1 MGSIVRSITRA
12 PKKVFKGVKKLAKS
26 PLAPIAAGIFGPA
39 ALAAMGPG
47 TFGGAG
53 FLGSMGA
60 RAGLSNLIA
69 QALSGESI
77 DAKSAALSGLTSQLG
92 SMSSGARDTMM
103 AGQNLPTGIGTDTS
117 SMLGQAKDLGI
128 RAAGAV
134 GDYVAP
140 QDFKS
145 MTGSGD
151 LVTNL
156 KNIGSNIGK
165 VGAATAI
172 NPGTAQVMIDLNQQT
187 IDNYN
192 NSLIGDGMKDR
203 GSRRNAIYEIYMN
216 TGAYEEDEVNAM
228 LDKYGYAQGGII
240 GLKEGGFM
248 DQLRDSLSANTLTIE
263 DLIARQALGTSLS
276 DVPEIETDSETTIEE
291 VKDEDGNT
299 KFILKTNED
308 FGEDLTSGLGGIMQG
323 AEMAYGR
330 PFGEMA
336 PTEMMRF
343 KKGGKVIPIMPDNIR
358 WKGKAKDYPGAHEV
372 IKQNRKKKTGPGV
385 QKKAEGGIMSPEE
398 YFQGK
403 EKHMKEEQIEN
414 MRREYKDY
422 IYKQKNGPRD
432 EAAKGGIMNKNLL
445 NTGMDKD
452 MRVGGFIPEGTK
464 EKADDVPARLSKNEF
479 VMTADAVKAA
489 GGGSIN
495 KGAKRMYQ
503 LMNNLQGKR

>member
-39 ALAAMGPG
+39 ALASAGGP
-47 TFGGAG
+47 FAGAG

-60 RAGLSNLIA
+60 RAGISNLIA

-92 SMSSGARDTMM
+92 SMASGARN
-103 AGQNLPTGIGTDTS
+103 NLMKTGAVGIEGVNLNYPDPEKL
-117 SMLGQAKDLGI
+117 SMLGQAKNLGI
-128 RAAGAV
+128 RAAGAI

-172 NPGTAQVMIDLNQQT
+172 NPATAQVMIDLNQQT

-248 DQLRDSLSANTLTIE
+248 DQLRDSLSANTLTME

-308 FGEDLTSGLGGIMQG
+308 FGDDLTSGLGDIMQG

-343 KKGGKVIPIMPDNIR
+343 KKGGKVIKIMPDSII
-358 WKGKAKDYPGAHEV
+358 WKGKAKDYPGIHEV

-385 QKKAEGGIMSPEE
+385 QKK
-398 YFQGK
+398 
-403 EKHMKEEQIEN
+403 
-414 MRREYKDY
+414 
-422 IYKQKNGPRD
+422 
-432 EAAKGGIMNKNLL
+432 AKGGIMNKNLL

-489 GGGSIN
+489 GGGSVN
-495 KGAKRMYQ
+495 QGAKRMYQ

>member
-26 PLAPIAAGIFGPA
+26 PLLPIAAGIFGPA
-39 ALAAMGPG
+39 ALASAGGP
-47 TFGGAG
+47 FAGAG

-77 DAKSAALSGLTSQLG
+77 DPKSAALSGLTSQLG
-92 SMSSGARDTMM
+92 SMGSGARDTMM
-103 AGQNLPTGIGTDTS
+103 AGQNLPPGVGTDTS
-117 SMLGQAKDLGI
+117 SMLGQAKNLGI
-128 RAAGAV
+128 RAAGAI

-140 QDFKS
+140 QEFKG
-145 MTGSGD
+145 MVDGD
-151 LVTNL
+151 LVGSL
-156 KNIGSNIGK
+156 KNIGSNIGR

-172 NPGTAQVMIDLNQQT
+172 NPGTAMVVAELNQAT
-187 IDNYN
+187 IDQYN
-192 NSLIGDGMKDR
+192 SSLMGNGMKDR

-216 TGAYEEDEVNAM
+216 TGAYEADEVNSM
-228 LDKYGYAQGGII
+228 LDKYGYAKGGII

-248 DQLRDSLSANTLTIE
+248 DQLRDSLSANTLTME

-299 KFILKTNED
+299 KFVLKTNED
-308 FGEDLTSGLGGIMQG
+308 FGGDLTSGLGSMVEG
-323 AEMAYGR
+323 AQMAYGR
-330 PFGEMA
+330 PFGEME

-343 KKGGKVIPIMPDNIR
+343 KKGGKVIPIMPNSMS
-358 WKGKAKDYPGAHEV
+358 WKGKAKDYPGIKEI

-385 QKKAEGGIMSPEE
+385 QKKAEGGLMSPEE

-403 EKHMKEEQIEN
+403 EKYLKEEKMNN
-414 MRREYKDY
+414 MRREYENY
-422 IYKQKNGPRD
+422 LYGKNMKRD
-432 EAAKGGIMNKNLL
+432 EAAEGGLMNKNLL
-445 NTGMDKD
+445 KTGMDKD

-479 VMTADAVKAA
+479 VMTADAVRAA
-489 GGGSIN
+489 GGGSVN
-495 KGAKRMYQ
+495 QGAKRMYQ
-503 LMNNLQGKR
+503 LMNNLQGKA

>member
-1 MGSIVRSITRA
+1 MMLKSELMGGETARLAQMSD
-12 PKKVFKGVKKLAKS
+12 FK
-26 PLAPIAAGIFGPA
+26 P
-39 ALAAMGPG
+39 
-47 TFGGAG
+47 
-53 FLGSMGA
+53 SMF
-60 RAGLSNLIA
+60 
-69 QALSGESI
+69 Q
-77 DAKSAALSGLTSQLG
+77 
-92 SMSSGARDTMM
+92 
-103 AGQNLPTGIGTDTS
+103 
-117 SMLGQAKDLGI
+117 QAKDLGI
-128 RAAGAV
+128 RAAGAI

>member
-1 MGSIVRSITRA
+1 MGSVVRSITRA
-12 PKKVFKGVKKLAKS
+12 PKKLAKGIKKLAKS

-39 ALAAMGPG
+39 ALASAGGP
-47 TFGGAG
+47 FAGAG

-92 SMSSGARDTMM
+92 SMGSGARDTMM

-117 SMLGQAKDLGI
+117 SMLGQAKNLGI
-128 RAAGAV
+128 RAAGAI

-216 TGAYEEDEVNAM
+216 TGAYEADEVNDM

-248 DQLRDSLSANTLTIE
+248 DQLRDSLLGKTMSME
-263 DLIARQALGTSLS
+263 DVIARSALETSLS
-276 DVPEIETDSETTIEE
+276 DLPEIETDSGTTIEE
-291 VKDEDGNT
+291 VKDKDGNT
-299 KFILKTNED
+299 KFVLKTNED
-308 FGEDLTSGLGGIMQG
+308 FGDDLTSGIGGIMQG

-385 QKKAEGGIMSPEE
+385 QKKAEGGLMSPEE
-398 YFQGK
+398 YFKGK
-403 EKHMKEEQIEN
+403 EKYMKEEQIEN
-414 MRREYKDY
+414 MRREYNDY
-422 IYKQKNGPRD
+422 LHKQKIGPRD

-489 GGGSIN
+489 GGGSVN
-495 KGAKRMYQ
+495 QGAKRMYQ

>member
-117 SMLGQAKDLGI
+117 SMLGQAKNLGI
-128 RAAGAV
+128 RAAGAI

-172 NPGTAQVMIDLNQQT
+172 NPATAQVMIDLNQQT
-187 IDNYN
+187 IDDYN

-240 GLKEGGFM
+240 GLKEGGSYM
-248 DQLRDSLSANTLTIE
+248 DKLRDAMLGRTMSMEDLLSRNSLS
-263 DLIARQALGTSLS
+263 TSMS
-276 DVPEIETDSETTIEE
+276 DTPEIETDSETTIEE

-308 FGEDLTSGLGGIMQG
+308 FGDDLTSGLGDIMQG

-343 KKGGKVIPIMPDNIR
+343 KKGGKVIKIMPDSII
-358 WKGKAKDYPGAHEV
+358 WKGKAKDYPGIHEV

-385 QKKAEGGIMSPEE
+385 QKK
-398 YFQGK
+398 
-403 EKHMKEEQIEN
+403 
-414 MRREYKDY
+414 
-422 IYKQKNGPRD
+422 
-432 EAAKGGIMNKNLL
+432 AKGGIMNKNLL

>member
-26 PLAPIAAGIFGPA
+26 PLLPIAAGIFGPA
-39 ALAAMGPG
+39 ALASAGGP
-47 TFGGAG
+47 FAGAG

-77 DAKSAALSGLTSQLG
+77 DPKSAALSGLTSQLG
-92 SMSSGARDTMM
+92 SMGSGARDTMM
-103 AGQNLPTGIGTDTS
+103 AGQNLPPGVGTDTS
-117 SMLGQAKDLGI
+117 SMLGQAKNLGI
-128 RAAGAV
+128 RAAGAI

-140 QDFKS
+140 QEFKG
-145 MTGSGD
+145 MVDGD
-151 LVTNL
+151 LVGSL
-156 KNIGSNIGK
+156 KNIGSNIGR

-172 NPGTAQVMIDLNQQT
+172 NPGTAMVVAELNQAT
-187 IDNYN
+187 IDQYN
-192 NSLIGDGMKDR
+192 SSLMGNGMKDR

-216 TGAYEEDEVNAM
+216 TGAYEADEVNSM
-228 LDKYGYAQGGII
+228 LDKYGYAKGGII

-248 DQLRDSLSANTLTIE
+248 DQLRDSLSANTLTME

-276 DVPEIETDSETTIEE
+276 DVPEIESDSQTSIEE
-291 VKDEDGNT
+291 VKDKDGNT

-308 FGEDLTSGLGGIMQG
+308 FGKDLTSGLGSMVEG
-323 AEMAYGR
+323 AQMAYGR
-330 PFGEMA
+330 PFGEME

-343 KKGGKVIPIMPDNIR
+343 KKGGKVIPIMPNSMS
-358 WKGKAKDYPGAHEV
+358 WKGKAKDYPGIKEI

-385 QKKAEGGIMSPEE
+385 QKKAEGGLMSPEE

-403 EKHMKEEQIEN
+403 EKYLKEEKMNN
-414 MRREYKDY
+414 MRKEYENYLYD
-422 IYKQKNGPRD
+422 KNMKRD
-432 EAAKGGIMNKNLL
+432 EAAEGGLMNKNLL
-445 NTGMDKD
+445 KTGMDKD

-479 VMTADAVKAA
+479 VMTADAVRAA
-489 GGGSIN
+489 GGGSVN
-495 KGAKRMYQ
+495 QGAKRMYQ
-503 LMNNLQGKR
+503 LMNNLQGKA

>member
-47 TFGGAG
+47 TFGAGAA
-53 FLGSMGA
+53 LGSMGA

-77 DAKSAALSGLTSQLG
+77 DPKSAALSGLTSQLG
-92 SMSSGARDTMM
+92 SMASGARN
-103 AGQNLPTGIGTDTS
+103 NLMKTGAVGIEGVNLNYPDPEKL
-117 SMLGQAKDLGI
+117 SMLTQAKNLGI
-128 RAAGAV
+128 RAAGAI

-216 TGAYEEDEVNAM
+216 TGAYEADEVNDM

-248 DQLRDSLSANTLTIE
+248 DQLRDSLLGKTMSME
-263 DLIARQALGTSLS
+263 DVIARSALETSLS

-385 QKKAEGGIMSPEE
+385 QKKAEGGIMS
-398 YFQGK
+398 
-403 EKHMKEEQIEN
+403 
-414 MRREYKDY
+414 
-422 IYKQKNGPRD
+422 
-432 EAAKGGIMNKNLL
+432 KNLL
-445 NTGMDKD
+445 NSGMDKD

-464 EKADDVPARLSKNEF
+464 EKADDVPARL
-479 VMTADAVKAA
+479 
-489 GGGSIN
+489 
-495 KGAKRMYQ
+495 
-503 LMNNLQGKR
+503 

>member
-1 MGSIVRSITRA
+1 MGSVVRSITRA
-12 PKKVFKGVKKLAKS
+12 PKKVFKGVKKLTKS
-26 PLAPIAAGIFGPA
+26 PLFPIAAGIFGPA
-39 ALAAMGPG
+39 ALASAGGP
-47 TFGGAG
+47 FAGAG

-92 SMSSGARDTMM
+92 SMASGARN
-103 AGQNLPTGIGTDTS
+103 NLMKTGAVGIEGVNLNYPDPEKL
-117 SMLGQAKDLGI
+117 SMLTQAKNLGI

-172 NPGTAQVMIDLNQQT
+172 NPATAQVMIDLNQQT
-187 IDNYN
+187 IDDYN

-240 GLKEGGFM
+240 GLKEGGSYM
-248 DQLRDSLSANTLTIE
+248 DKLRDAMLGRTMSMEDLLSRNSLS
-263 DLIARQALGTSLS
+263 TSMS
-276 DVPEIETDSETTIEE
+276 DTPEIETDSETTIEE

-385 QKKAEGGIMSPEE
+385 QKKA
-398 YFQGK
+398 
-403 EKHMKEEQIEN
+403 
-414 MRREYKDY
+414 
-422 IYKQKNGPRD
+422 
-432 EAAKGGIMNKNLL
+432 KGGIMNKNLL

>member
-60 RAGLSNLIA
+60 RAGLSNLVA

-77 DAKSAALSGLTSQLG
+77 DPKSAVLSGLTSQLG
-92 SMSSGARDTMM
+92 SMASGARDNLMN
-103 AGQNLPTGIGTDTS
+103 AGIQPEGAIGIEGTRLTNPG
-117 SMLGQAKDLGI
+117 LLEQAKNLGI
-128 RAAGAV
+128 KAAGAI

-140 QDFKS
+140 QEFKS
-145 MTGSGD
+145 MTGQD

-172 NPGTAQVMIDLNQQT
+172 NPGTAKIMIDLNQQT
-187 IDNYN
+187 IDDYN
-192 NSLIGDGMKDR
+192 NSLMGNGMKDR
-203 GSRRNAIYEIYMN
+203 GARRNAIFQIYMN
-216 TGAYEEDEVNAM
+216 TGAYEADEVNAM

-240 GLKEGGFM
+240 GLKEGGSYM
-248 DQLRDSLSANTLTIE
+248 DKLRDAMLGRTMSMEELLSRNSLA
-263 DLIARQALGTSLS
+263 TSMA
-276 DVPEIETDSETTIEE
+276 DVPEIETDSKTTVEE
-291 VKDEDGNT
+291 VEDEDGNT
-299 KFILKTNED
+299 KFVLKTNED
-308 FGEDLTSGLGGIMQG
+308 FGEDLTSGLGSMVEG
-323 AEMAYGR
+323 AQMVFGR
-330 PFGEMA
+330 PFGEME
-336 PTEMMRF
+336 PTPMMRF
-343 KKGGKVIPIMPDNIR
+343 KKGGKVIKIMPDKIIY
-358 WKGKAKDYPGAHEV
+358 KGKAKDYPGIHEV

-385 QKKAEGGIMSPEE
+385 QKKA
-398 YFQGK
+398 
-403 EKHMKEEQIEN
+403 
-414 MRREYKDY
+414 
-422 IYKQKNGPRD
+422 
-432 EAAKGGIMNKNLL
+432 KGGIMDKNLL

-452 MRVGGFIPEGTK
+452 MRGGGFIPEGTK

-489 GGGSIN
+489 GGGSVN
-495 KGAKRMYQ
+495 QGAKRMYQ
-503 LMNNLQGKR
+503 LMNNLQGKA

>member
-1 MGSIVRSITRA
+1 MGSVVRKAKKIVKSPFKAT
-12 PKKVFKGVKKLAKS
+12 KKIFKS
-26 PLAPIAAGIFGPA
+26 PLFPIAAGIFGPA
-39 ALAAMGPG
+39 ALASAGGP
-47 TFGGAG
+47 FAGAG

-60 RAGLSNLIA
+60 RAGLSNLVA

-77 DAKSAALSGLTSQLG
+77 DPKSAALSGLTSQLG
-92 SMSSGARDTMM
+92 SMASGARN
-103 AGQNLPTGIGTDTS
+103 NLMKTGAVGIEGVNLNYPDPEKL
-117 SMLGQAKDLGI
+117 SMLTQAKNLGI
-128 RAAGAV
+128 RAAGAI

-172 NPGTAQVMIDLNQQT
+172 NPATAQVMIDLNQQT
-187 IDNYN
+187 IDDYN

-248 DQLRDSLSANTLTIE
+248 DQLRDSLSANTLTME

-343 KKGGKVIPIMPDNIR
+343 KKGGKVIKIMPDSII
-358 WKGKAKDYPGAHEV
+358 WKGKAKDYPGIHEV

-385 QKKAEGGIMSPEE
+385 QKK
-398 YFQGK
+398 
-403 EKHMKEEQIEN
+403 
-414 MRREYKDY
+414 
-422 IYKQKNGPRD
+422 
-432 EAAKGGIMNKNLL
+432 AKGGIMNKNLL

-489 GGGSIN
+489 GGGSVN
-495 KGAKRMYQ
+495 QGAKRMYQ

>member
-92 SMSSGARDTMM
+92 SMSSGARDNMM
-103 AGQNLPTGIGTDTS
+103 LKSELMGGETARLAQMSDFKP
-117 SMLGQAKDLGI
+117 SMFQQAKDLGI

-187 IDNYN
+187 IDDYN

-240 GLKEGGFM
+240 GLKEGGSYM
-248 DQLRDSLSANTLTIE
+248 DKLRDAMLGRTMSMEDLLSRNSLS
-263 DLIARQALGTSLS
+263 TSMS
-276 DVPEIETDSETTIEE
+276 DTPEIETDSETTIEE

-308 FGEDLTSGLGGIMQG
+308 FGDDLTSGLGDIMQG

-343 KKGGKVIPIMPDNIR
+343 KKGGKVIKIMPDSII
-358 WKGKAKDYPGAHEV
+358 WKGKAKDYPGIHEV

-385 QKKAEGGIMSPEE
+385 QKK
-398 YFQGK
+398 
-403 EKHMKEEQIEN
+403 
-414 MRREYKDY
+414 
-422 IYKQKNGPRD
+422 
-432 EAAKGGIMNKNLL
+432 AKGGIMNKNLL

-489 GGGSIN
+489 GGGSVN
-495 KGAKRMYQ
+495 QGAKRMYQ

>member
-39 ALAAMGPG
+39 ALASAGGP
-47 TFGGAG
+47 FAGAG

-92 SMSSGARDTMM
+92 SMASGARN
-103 AGQNLPTGIGTDTS
+103 NLMKTGAVGIEGVNLNYPDPEKL
-117 SMLGQAKDLGI
+117 SMLGQAKNLGI
-128 RAAGAV
+128 RAAGAI

-172 NPGTAQVMIDLNQQT
+172 NPATAQVMIDLNQQT

-248 DQLRDSLSANTLTIE
+248 DQLRDSLSANTLTME

-308 FGEDLTSGLGGIMQG
+308 FGDDLTSGLGDIMQG

-343 KKGGKVIPIMPDNIR
+343 KKGGKVIPIMPNSMS
-358 WKGKAKDYPGAHEV
+358 WKGKAKDYPGIKEI

-385 QKKAEGGIMSPEE
+385 QKKAEGGIMS
-398 YFQGK
+398 
-403 EKHMKEEQIEN
+403 
-414 MRREYKDY
+414 
-422 IYKQKNGPRD
+422 
-432 EAAKGGIMNKNLL
+432 KNLL
-445 NTGMDKD
+445 NSGMDKD

>member
-12 PKKVFKGVKKLAKS
+12 PKKLAKGVKKLAKS

-39 ALAAMGPG
+39 ALASAGGP
-47 TFGGAG
+47 FAGAG

-92 SMSSGARDTMM
+92 SMSSGARDNMM
-103 AGQNLPTGIGTDTS
+103 LKSELMGGETARLAQMSDFKP
-117 SMLGQAKDLGI
+117 SMFQQAKDLGI

-172 NPGTAQVMIDLNQQT
+172 NPGTAQQT

-248 DQLRDSLSANTLTIE
+248 DQLRDSLLGKTMSME
-263 DLIARQALGTSLS
+263 DVIARSALETSLS
-276 DVPEIETDSETTIEE
+276 DLPEIETDSGTTIEE

-385 QKKAEGGIMSPEE
+385 QKKA
-398 YFQGK
+398 
-403 EKHMKEEQIEN
+403 
-414 MRREYKDY
+414 
-422 IYKQKNGPRD
+422 
-432 EAAKGGIMNKNLL
+432 KGGIMNKNLL

-489 GGGSIN
+489 GGGSVN
-495 KGAKRMYQ
+495 QGAKRMYQ

>member
-1 MGSIVRSITRA
+1 MGSAVKKITR
-12 PKKVFKGVKKLAKS
+12 PIKKIAKS
-26 PLAPIAAGIFGPA
+26 PLLPIAAGIFGPA
-39 ALAAMGPG
+39 ALASAGGP
-47 TFGGAG
+47 FAGAG

-77 DAKSAALSGLTSQLG
+77 DPKSAALSGLTSQLG

-103 AGQNLPTGIGTDTS
+103 AGQNLPPGVGTDTS
-117 SMLGQAKDLGI
+117 SMLGQAKNLGI
-128 RAAGAV
+128 RAAGAI

-140 QDFKS
+140 QEFKG
-145 MTGSGD
+145 MVDGD
-151 LVTNL
+151 LVGSL

-172 NPGTAQVMIDLNQQT
+172 NPGTAMVVAELNQAT
-187 IDNYN
+187 IDQYN
-192 NSLIGDGMKDR
+192 ASLMGNGMKDR

-216 TGAYEEDEVNAM
+216 TGAYEADEVNSM
-228 LDKYGYAQGGII
+228 LDKYGYAKGGII

-248 DQLRDSLSANTLTIE
+248 DQLRDSLLGKTMNME
-263 DLIARQALGTSLS
+263 DLLAREALGTSLS
-276 DVPEIETDSETTIEE
+276 EVPEIQSDSQTSIKE
-291 VKDEDGNT
+291 VKDKDGNT

-308 FGEDLTSGLGGIMQG
+308 FGEDLTSGLGSMVEG
-323 AEMAYGR
+323 AQMAFGR
-330 PFGEMA
+330 PFGEME

-343 KKGGKVIPIMPDNIR
+343 KKGGKVIPIMPNSMS
-358 WKGKAKDYPGAHEV
+358 WKGKAKDYPGIKEI

-385 QKKAEGGIMSPEE
+385 QKKAEGGLMSPEE

-403 EKHMKEEQIEN
+403 EKYLKEEKMNN
-414 MRREYKDY
+414 MRREYENY
-422 IYKQKNGPRD
+422 LYGKNMKRD
-432 EAAKGGIMNKNLL
+432 EVAEGGLMNKNLL
-445 NTGMDKD
+445 KTGMDKD

-489 GGGSIN
+489 GGGSVN

-503 LMNNLQGKR
+503 LMNNLQGKA